1 MLAGSALVELA
12 QQYASTPPLGLVFF
26 KMRANKR
33 QAAGEQKED
42 VHHSCIS
49 ELQQGTSETRRRLAI
64 YCLKDSL
71 LPLRLFNKLM
81 YMFNQVEMA
90 RVTGVP
96 MSFLLTR
103 GQSIKV
109 PPLPCRPLPRH
120 IAHLPFASTAPHP
133 SSPLQDASHPT
144 CMFSG
149 STNGNVCQ
157 VSHPDNLPSKHGIVG
172 PPPTR
177 CPEGWAAI

>member
-1 MLAGSALVELA
+1 MEGPF
-12 QQYASTPPLGLVFF
+12 TNRGTT
-26 KMRANKR
+26 R
-33 QAAGEQKED
+33 AGEQKED
-42 VHHSCIS
+42 VHHSCITD
-49 ELQQGTSETRRRLAI
+49 LQTGTAETRRRLAV

-109 PPLPCRPLPRH
+109 RL
-120 IAHLPFASTAPHP
+120 ASPY
-133 SSPLQDASHPT
+133 
-144 CMFSG
+144 
-149 STNGNVCQ
+149 
-157 VSHPDNLPSKHGIVG
+157 
-172 PPPTR
+172 TR
-177 CPEGWAAI
+177 TQT